1 MKIRN
6 KTYLAFLIPFMA
18 ITRILLGAVELPQF
32 LPSYYSP
39 AFDLGPKKLA
49 FVQHTDTD
57 DGEATIYE
65 TQDKSLR
72 LTVENV
78 KCDYPKCRTIL
89 INILATLN
97 IVIKNNSGRFVEITD
112 SEACAE
118 IIEDKA
124 NQLVLIYTLPA
135 SVQVWTYRMSGTG
148 SEQVTPKYKQVR
160 RFVDRQRY
168 EQAFEGGNI
177 DMGHWGMQIY
187 RYANQLYK
195 DGQKE
200 QSLTVLK
207 NLLATMPFNYKAHL
221 DFIKRTDDSAS
232 AANSAEIVF
241 KNAEDRELIAQA
253 AKYLGKDVASLDS
266 IPLLDK
272 NETGLQLILV
282 PLPPCSLDFIEEAA
296 KTYRQ
301 ITDIPVKIRRLRETW
316 KWKSPKRFARQRTIQ
331 SILIKLKGANTD
343 FTGWTKDR
351 YIEELQKAVETEDA
365 LLKYRVNNLINKAKE
380 EPGQYLIDPY
390 LDRFCDIIAEYRS
403 ADSNT
408 MYVGITETNIYSDNN
423 NFVFSSGRTS
433 GKSPAS
439 ILSYYMMLAKTLDE
453 EFESRQRLTE
463 RIAKE
468 LVPASLK
475 QLGIPRSTDPT
486 CPYSYSS
493 GVPRLDQ
500 KTLKLS
506 SQVRRALRKLKEPT
520 SRK

>member
-1 MKIRN
+1 
-6 KTYLAFLIPFMA
+6 
-18 ITRILLGAVELPQF
+18 
-32 LPSYYSP
+32 
-39 AFDLGPKKLA
+39 
-49 FVQHTDTD
+49 
-57 DGEATIYE
+57 
-65 TQDKSLR
+65 
-72 LTVENV
+72 
-78 KCDYPKCRTIL
+78 
-89 INILATLN
+89 
-97 IVIKNNSGRFVEITD
+97 
-112 SEACAE
+112 
-118 IIEDKA
+118 
-124 NQLVLIYTLPA
+124 
-135 SVQVWTYRMSGTG
+135 
-148 SEQVTPKYKQVR
+148 
-160 RFVDRQRY
+160 
-168 EQAFEGGNI
+168 
-177 DMGHWGMQIY
+177 
-187 RYANQLYK
+187 
-195 DGQKE
+195 
-200 QSLTVLK
+200 
-207 NLLATMPFNYKAHL
+207 
-221 DFIKRTDDSAS
+221 
-232 AANSAEIVF
+232 
-241 KNAEDRELIAQA
+241 
-253 AKYLGKDVASLDS
+253 
-266 IPLLDK
+266 
-272 NETGLQLILV
+272 
-282 PLPPCSLDFIEEAA
+282 
-296 KTYRQ
+296 
-301 ITDIPVKIRRLRETW
+301 
-316 KWKSPKRFARQRTIQ
+316 
-331 SILIKLKGANTD
+331 
-343 FTGWTKDR
+343 
-351 YIEELQKAVETEDA
+351 